1 MQPKELLLLLSED
14 NSIKDISLKMDC
26 TVRNVNSQIK
36 KLRDR
41 LSYKTTYGM
50 VADFERRK
58 LNVDAQKK

>member
-26 TVRNVNSQIK
+26 TIRNVNSQIK

-50 VADFERRK
+50 GADFDRRK